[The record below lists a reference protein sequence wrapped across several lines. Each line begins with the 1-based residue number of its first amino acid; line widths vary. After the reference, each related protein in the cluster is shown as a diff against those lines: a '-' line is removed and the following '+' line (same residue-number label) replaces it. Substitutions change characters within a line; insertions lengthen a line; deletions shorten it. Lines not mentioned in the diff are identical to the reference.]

1 MATEWKTLAQAAVY
15 LSRSKRFVGREIAA
29 GRLRAARIGGR
40 GEILTCDRWL
50 DEYVETQARPIDV
63 VRRRA

>member
-1 MATEWKTLAQAAVY
+1 MTWRTATEAGSYIK
-15 LSRSKRFVGREIAA
+15 RGRRFVLREIKA

-40 GEILTCDRWL
+40 GEILTCDEWL
-50 DEYVETQARPIDV
+50 DQYVRDQATPVAV